1 VLLINWTPAFAGV
14 TKWFS
19 RYPSRRNIMRN
30 PTTKFLTA
38 IFLLG
43 ASSAAFAHPGHNVS
57 GLAAG
62 LMHPFSG
69 LDHLLA
75 MVAVGLWAAQGGGR
89 KVWLLPATFMTML
102 VVGAGTALFYPSLPL
117 IEAGIATSVLALG
130 LLIALSLRLPVM
142 LSVAVTALFGLMHG
156 YVHGLELPES
166 AAPSAYALGF
176 LAATAT
182 LHLTGIAVGILTR
195 NRFAFL
201 AKSLGIAIAA
211 SGAWMLA
218 TG

>member
-1 VLLINWTPAFAGV
+1 
-14 TKWFS
+14 
-19 RYPSRRNIMRN
+19 MRN
-30 PTTKFLTA
+30 TTTKFLIT

-43 ASSAAFAHPGHNVS
+43 ASSTAFAHPGHNVS

-75 MVAVGLWAAQGGGR
+75 MLAVGLWAAQGGGR
-89 KVWLLPATFMTML
+89 KIWLLPATFMTML
-102 VVGAGTALFYPSLPL
+102 VVGAGIAMQWQSLPL
-117 IEAGIATSVLALG
+117 VEAGIAASVLALG
-130 LLIALSLRLPVM
+130 LLIALSLQFPVT
-142 LSVAVTALFGLMHG
+142 LSVAVTALFSLMHG
-156 YVHGLELPES
+156 YAHGLELPDS
-166 AAPSAYALGF
+166 AAPFAYALGF

-182 LHLTGIAVGILTR
+182 LHLSGIAVGIATR
-195 NRFAFL
+195 QRYAFL

>member
-1 VLLINWTPAFAGV
+1 
-14 TKWFS
+14 
-19 RYPSRRNIMRN
+19 MRN

-57 GLAAG
+57 GLAPG

-75 MVAVGLWAAQGGGR
+75 MLAVGLWAAQGGGR

-142 LSVAVTALFGLMHG
+142 LSVAVTALFGLVHG
-156 YVHGLELPES
+156 YAHGLELPGS

-195 NRFAFL
+195 SRFASL
-201 AKSLGIAIAA
+201 AKLLGIAIAA

-218 TG
+218 TS

>member
-1 VLLINWTPAFAGV
+1 
-14 TKWFS
+14 
-19 RYPSRRNIMRN
+19 MRN

-43 ASSAAFAHPGHNVS
+43 ASSAAFAHTGHNVS

-62 LMHPFSG
+62 LIHPFSG

-102 VVGAGTALFYPSLPL
+102 AFGAGIAMQWQSLPL
-117 IEAGIATSVLALG
+117 VEAGIATSVLALG
-130 LLIALSLRLPVM
+130 LLIALSLQFPAA

-156 YVHGLELPES
+156 YAHGLELPQS
-166 AAPSAYALGF
+166 AAPAEYALGF

-182 LHLTGIAVGILTR
+182 LHLSGIAVGVATR
-195 NRFAFL
+195 QRYTL
-201 AKSLGIAIAA
+201 LPRLLGSAIAISGVFLLA
-211 SGAWMLA
+211 SA
-218 TG
+218 

>member
-1 VLLINWTPAFAGV
+1 
-14 TKWFS
+14 
-19 RYPSRRNIMRN
+19 MRN
-30 PTTKFLTA
+30 TTTKFLIT

-43 ASSAAFAHPGHNVS
+43 ASSTAFAHPGHNVS

-75 MVAVGLWAAQGGGR
+75 MLAMGLWAAQGGGR
-89 KVWLLPATFMTML
+89 KIWLLPATFMTML
-102 VVGAGTALFYPSLPL
+102 VVGAGIAMQWQSLPL
-117 IEAGIATSVLALG
+117 VEAGIAASVLALG
-130 LLIALSLRLPVM
+130 LLIALSLQFPVT
-142 LSVAVTALFGLMHG
+142 LSVAVTALFSLMHG
-156 YVHGLELPES
+156 YAHGLELPDS
-166 AAPSAYALGF
+166 AAPFAYALGF

-182 LHLTGIAVGILTR
+182 LHLSGIAVGIATR
-195 NRFAFL
+195 QRYAFL

>member
-1 VLLINWTPAFAGV
+1 MRNTV
-14 TKWFS
+14 TKS
-19 RYPSRRNIMRN
+19 LI
-30 PTTKFLTA
+30 T

-43 ASSAAFAHPGHNVS
+43 ASSAAFAHPGHNIS

-75 MVAVGLWAAQGGGR
+75 MVAVGIWAAQGDGR
-89 KVWLLPATFMTML
+89 KVWLLPATFMVML
-102 VVGAGTALFYPSLPL
+102 VVGSGIAIQWQLLPL
-117 IEAGIATSVLALG
+117 VESGIAASVLALG
-130 LLIALSLRLPVM
+130 LLIALSLQLPAS
-142 LSVAVTALFGLMHG
+142 LSVAITALFGLLHG
-156 YVHGLELPES
+156 YAHGLELPQS
-166 AAPSAYALGF
+166 AAPAAYALGF

-182 LHLTGIAVGILTR
+182 LHLSGIAVGVATC

-218 TG
+218 TS